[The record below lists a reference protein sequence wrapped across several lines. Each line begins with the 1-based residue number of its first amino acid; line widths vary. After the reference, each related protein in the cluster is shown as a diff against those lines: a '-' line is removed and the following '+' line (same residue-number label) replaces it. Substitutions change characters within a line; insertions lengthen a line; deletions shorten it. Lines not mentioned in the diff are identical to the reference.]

1 MRKNYNKKLYIAT
14 PLVNSIFSFLTF
26 PLLISKLS
34 LEQFGQYSLILT
46 FIAVFIVFFGF
57 SLNQVINAN
66 FQAWHLKREEETEL
80 YKILFFQIL
89 ISILLSCFIMSFSFL
104 FFTFDTKIVFFILII
119 TISNSFMQTLL
130 AYFRMQEKVVVFA
143 FLTAFPG
150 VLNSLLKISYLY
162 IEREYTI
169 QMLLF
174 IDLLS
179 TLFIYIFLIKHIKV
193 QYLQIR
199 IGKEFFIDKMKFAF
213 PLIYNALIRRFTYFY
228 DKILISFLFGYKA
241 LGLYMIAYHIY
252 NYVHLILSAY
262 KNYWIPFIIKNHEDV
277 KSIQRENDQIILL
290 FFVLGVLSMLLLYP
304 FLSFFN
310 NGEFSYQDIMKLLP
324 FLLVNIFFQILFF
337 GLGTI
342 PLIQKNTKPLYKINT
357 INVLMSLIYGL
368 IFVYFFGTIGAIA
381 MLIINNLVTLYQL
394 NRAYDTKNIKF
405 SFIYIALFIS
415 IYIFIGVFFENL
427 HNS

>member
-1 MRKNYNKKLYIAT
+1 
-14 PLVNSIFSFLTF
+14 
-26 PLLISKLS
+26 
-34 LEQFGQYSLILT
+34 
-46 FIAVFIVFFGF
+46 
-57 SLNQVINAN
+57 
-66 FQAWHLKREEETEL
+66 
-80 YKILFFQIL
+80 
-89 ISILLSCFIMSFSFL
+89 MSFSFL